1 MNANLYETDRAAWLE
16 KQAALLKAGKLSD
29 IDTIHLIEELEAEM
43 GNYKRE
49 LHRRFRVLIAH
60 LLKWKYQPDQ
70 RSPSWKGTIRVQRR
84 DIERLLKENPSLRR
98 FVKEEIENAYPEA
111 VELAADETALLEDT
125 FPASCEW
132 EEAEIM
138 DPNFWPE

>member
-1 MNANLYETDRAAWLE
+1 MSANLYEIDRAAWLE

-29 IDTIHLIEELEAEM
+29 IDTTHLIEELEAEM

-49 LHRRFRVLIAH
+49 LYRRFRVLIAH

-70 RSPSWKGTIRVQRR
+70 RSPSWKGTIRIQRR

-111 VELAADETALLEDT
+111 VELAADETALLEDI